1 VEFFPYGAKYSPDKK
16 LGINV
21 DAVGT
26 RPLSDV
32 IPKRATY
39 ADMKAIGTFRLSPV
53 ASNSGTKLAGSRS

>member
-1 VEFFPYGAKYSPDKK
+1 MEFFPYGAKYSPDKK
-16 LGINV
+16 LGTNV

-39 ADMKAIGTFRLSPV
+39 PDMKAIGTFRLTPRI
-53 ASNSGTKLAGSRS
+53 AGTKLAGSRS